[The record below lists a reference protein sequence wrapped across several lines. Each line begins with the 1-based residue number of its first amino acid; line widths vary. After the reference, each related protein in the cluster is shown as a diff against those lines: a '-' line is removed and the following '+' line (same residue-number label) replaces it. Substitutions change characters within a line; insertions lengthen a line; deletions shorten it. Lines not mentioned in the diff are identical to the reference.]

1 VVKRDDL
8 SALHGRIHIA
18 GILLLRSEYEIYLFR
33 AVSTLRNSW
42 IWSFLSISRIRY
54 TSCLL

>member
-18 GILLLRSEYEIYLFR
+18 GILHLRSEYEICLFR
-33 AVSTLRNSW
+33 AISTLRNS
-42 IWSFLSISRIRY
+42 
-54 TSCLL
+54 